1 MARGEKRLVYTL
13 EHQLNESD
21 SGQFEVGEQ
30 RERNHRYYS
39 LQPIGNEQRG
49 RSHYISPDV
58 LDSVE
63 NKKAL
68 FAETFFGARQT
79 VHFISSGNAQP
90 FEADAK
96 TAYVNAALEKNCYH
110 RLFRDGWHD
119 AFVAKRMVVLAT
131 WVDDVETRRIAVQQA
146 NQMQVMQL
154 ISQQGDVVGVRQGN
168 AQQQQGGLWTG
179 EIEVDV
185 ADSGI
190 DLMLIQPERYYRDP
204 NAAYVEDAMWATY
217 EEDVSKGTL
226 IDRGY
231 DIEQVKRLA
240 MDYRFRSEEED
251 TSRKAHDRSWTRR
264 RQHKRVE
271 EQETV
276 TSYRTWT
283 WLEMWDHDPEI
294 AEELGVEDDGQI
306 RLYEVHWSQ
315 GEILEWEDGSGRAIK
330 LADEIPFFEWCEYK
344 VSHAEHGIS
353 DADIVAHS
361 QKTNSIIKRLIL
373 DNQQMRNSSRYEA
386 LQGAIVNPRDLLDNS
401 IGGVVWTRRLGSV
414 APLAAPELSPLTFN
428 VLTMLSQD
436 TDKRSG
442 MSDLAKGMNTDA
454 VRYQNAENM
463 IDKLTVAGNRRVMRA
478 ARDWA
483 QTFLVPLSQYI
494 AKLAM
499 DNDMSQRQMEVSGR
513 VIPVVPSQWQDTELC
528 MAVSEA
534 LTPEEGQKHAQ
545 QLMMMHS
552 IMSQD
557 PQLAML
563 YGVAQKHALM
573 DDMFDA
579 LGVADTTKY
588 MLRPDSPEFMQQM
601 QQMQQ
606 QQMQAQQQQQ
616 QLAGLQIGLAQSADR
631 REWEKFQWDV
641 TNDMADNVRED
652 DELEHKKEMDE
663 KEYQLERTQD
673 RAVSVG

>member
-1 MARGEKRLVYTL
+1 MATGEKRLVYTL
-13 EHQLNESD
+13 ESQLNESD

-49 RSHYISPDV
+49 RSHYVSPDV

-63 NKKAL
+63 SKKSL

-79 VHFISSGNAQP
+79 VHFVSSGNVQP

-96 TAYVNAALEKNCYH
+96 TAYVNACLEKNCYH

-119 AFVAKRMVVLAT
+119 AFVAKRMVVMAT
-131 WVDDVETRRIAVQQA
+131 WKDDVRTNKIAIDGA
-146 NQMQVMQL
+146 NQMQIMQL
-154 ISQQGDVVGVRQGN
+154 IAAQGDVVNVRQGN
-168 AQQQQGGLWTG
+168 AQQVEGGFWVG

-185 ADSGI
+185 DDSHVE
-190 DLMLIQPERYYRDP
+190 LMLLQPERYYRDP

-226 IDRGY
+226 VDRGY
-231 DIEQVKRLA
+231 DQEQVKGLA

-294 AEELGVEDDGQI
+294 AEQLEIPDDGMI

-315 GEILEWEDGSGRAIK
+315 GEILEWANGGGRAIREVQ
-330 LADEIPFFEWCEYK
+330 EIPMFEWCEYK
-344 VSHAEHGIS
+344 VAHAEHGMA

-361 QKTNSIIKRLIL
+361 QKTNSILKRLIL
-373 DNQQMRNSSRYEA
+373 DNQQQRNSTRYEA
-386 LQGAIVNPRDLLDNS
+386 LQGALTNPRDLLDNQ
-401 IGGVVWTRRLGSV
+401 IGGVIWSRRMGSV
-414 APLAAPELSPLTFN
+414 APLQAPELSPLTFN
-428 VLTMLSQD
+428 VLEMISRD

-483 QTFLVPLSQYI
+483 QTFLVPLCQYI
-494 AKLAM
+494 ARVAM
-499 DNDMSQRQMEVSGR
+499 ENDESQRTMEVSGR
-513 VIPVVPSQWQDTELC
+513 MIPVVPSQWQDTELN
-528 MAVSEA
+528 MAVAEA
-534 LTPEEGQKHAQ
+534 LTPEEGQTHAQ
-545 QLMMMHS
+545 QLLMMHG
-552 IMSQD
+552 MMAND

-573 DDMFDA
+573 DDVFDA

-588 MLRPDSPEFMQQM
+588 MLRPDSPEFAQ
-601 QQMQQ
+601 
-606 QQMQAQQQQQ
+606 QAQQQQQ
-616 QLAGLQIGLAQSADR
+616 QMQQQQQQQMQLIAEQLRLANSADQ
-631 REWEKFQWDV
+631 REWQKFEWDV
-641 TNDMADNVRED
+641 TNDMADNLRED
-652 DELEHKKEMDE
+652 NELEHKIDIENAE
-663 KEYQLERTQD
+663 LQID
-673 RAVSVG
+673 RRQASAG